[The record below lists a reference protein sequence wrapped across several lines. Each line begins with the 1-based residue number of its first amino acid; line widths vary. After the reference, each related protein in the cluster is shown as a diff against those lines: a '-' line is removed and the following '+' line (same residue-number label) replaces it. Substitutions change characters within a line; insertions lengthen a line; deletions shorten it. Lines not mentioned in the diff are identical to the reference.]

1 MRQKRRNCLIFA
13 LAAAMVVGTAFTAL
27 AEDTKIDKVKLSV
40 SYDRVAKSGDDI
52 GKVYVK
58 TDSSQF
64 RVDYAEYTNEVDTWS
79 VGDEPTIKV
88 ELSARTGYRF
98 ASARARGFLM
108 CPAAELNLT
117 RPKYDDNYMEGTI
130 TLKRI
135 GGKLRE
141 RRIWSGAER
150 PHIGIL

>member
-40 SYDRVAKSGDDI
+40 SYDREPKSGDDI

-64 RVDYAEYTNEVDTWS
+64 RVDYAEYTNDADTWS

-88 ELSARTGYRF
+88 ELSARDGYRF
-98 ASARARGFLM
+98 AYTSKSHFDVSGSG
-108 CPAAELNLT
+108 AEFDKAK
-117 RPKYDDNYMEGTI
+117 KYDDNYMEVTI

-135 GGKLRE
+135 AA
-141 RRIWSGAER
+141 S
-150 PHIGIL
+150 

>member
-40 SYDRVAKSGDDI
+40 SYDREPKSGDDI

-64 RVDYAEYTNEVDTWS
+64 RVDYAEYTNDADTWS

-88 ELSARTGYRF
+88 ELSARDGYRF
-98 ASARARGFLM
+98 AYTSKS
-108 CPAAELNLT
+108 NLT
-117 RPKYDDNYMEGTI
+117 RPKNMTTTI
-130 TLKRI
+130 WK
-135 GGKLRE
+135 
-141 RRIWSGAER
+141 
-150 PHIGIL
+150 